1 MSPHQVQA
9 LQVLALGPCQ
19 AWHLVASQAW
29 HLVASQAWHLVASQD
44 KHQLLDPLDPDISV
58 DVPVDAD
65 GHPLHRLAAVVSGLQ
80 KVAVLPHR
88 VGSCQ
93 EVVGLAEVAALP
105 SAIRAKHR
113 ISLSTRLGDGS
124 KSQRPRKTTDV
135 GHFFTSN
142 YSKQV

>member
-9 LQVLALGPCQ
+9 LQVLALGPC
-19 AWHLVASQAW
+19 QAW

-80 KVAVLPHR
+80 KVAVLPRR